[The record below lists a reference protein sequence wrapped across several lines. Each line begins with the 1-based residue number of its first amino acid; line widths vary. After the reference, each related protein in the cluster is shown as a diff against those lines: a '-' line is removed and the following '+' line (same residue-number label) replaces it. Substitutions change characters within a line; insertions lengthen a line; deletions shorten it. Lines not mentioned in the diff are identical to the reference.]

1 MKFNDTITI
10 YSVIPQNGRAP
21 ERLQR
26 AVIKGVFWDGTFGAE
41 FSKKGEN
48 ERDGV
53 TVMIPDLGATLA
65 SADLPKMK
73 AGDIILR
80 GEHGDATSAAEA
92 CGFTEEHFVVTS
104 VRDCRYGSRHMW
116 HWEVSGK

>member
-1 MKFNDTITI
+1 MKFSDTITV
-10 YSVIPQNGRAP
+10 YSVIPQRGRTP
-21 ERLQR
+21 ESLQR
-26 AVIKGVFWDGTFGAE
+26 SVIKGVFWDGTFGAG
-41 FSKKGEN
+41 FSKRGKDEQ
-48 ERDGV
+48 DSV
-53 TVMIPDLGATLA
+53 TVMIPDR
-65 SADLPKMK
+65 SDLPKLK

-80 GEHGDATSAAEA
+80 GEHGEAASAAEA